1 VRWTYRQTERG
12 SESKAELIVTNEH
25 TERKKRGIN
34 TTSPPKVT
42 GTFPLWE
49 YFWSVSIIVKVSE
62 AFGLILNYIL
72 GF

>member
-1 VRWTYRQTERG
+1 MSTQR
-12 SESKAELIVTNEH
+12 
-25 TERKKRGIN
+25 ERKGVN
-34 TTSPPKVT
+34 TTSTPKVT